1 MYEVSITEAGNF
13 MVMGVGFIIVCVCG
27 ILDIRN
33 REIPFKA
40 VVIGGVIGCGSCFF
54 QISQGSLS
62 FGEMGLALLPGG
74 FLLFLSLVSG
84 EKVGY
89 GDGLL
94 LAVIG
99 LFSGFYR
106 CMFILCISL
115 LLLSITALVLLVL
128 HKVHRNS
135 RLPFVPFLA
144 AGMGVGFFV

>member
-1 MYEVSITEAGNF
+1 MYEMSITETENL
-13 MVMGVGFIIVCVCG
+13 MVMGIGFMIVCACA
-27 ILDIRN
+27 ISDIRK
-33 REIPFKA
+33 REIPFKM
-40 VVIGGVIGCGSCFF
+40 VVIGSVIGCGNCFW
-54 QISQGSLS
+54 QISEGNLLV
-62 FGEMGLALLPGG
+62 GEMGLALLPGCF
-74 FLLFLSLVSG
+74 FLLISLVSG

-99 LFSGFYR
+99 LFTGFYR
-106 CMFILCISL
+106 CLLVLCISL
-115 LLLSITALVLLVL
+115 LLLSITALALLTL

>member
-1 MYEVSITEAGNF
+1 MSITETENLI
-13 MVMGVGFIIVCVCG
+13 VMGIGFIIVCICA
-27 ILDIRN
+27 IFDIRK

-40 VVIGGVIGCGSCFF
+40 VIIGGVIGCGNCFL
-54 QISQGSLS
+54 QISEGNLLA
-62 FGEMGLALLPGG
+62 GEMGLALLPGC
-74 FLLFLSLVSG
+74 FFLFLSLVSG

-94 LAVIG
+94 LAVVG
-99 LFSGFYR
+99 LFIGFYR
-106 CMFILCISL
+106 CLLILCISL
-115 LLLSITALVLLVL
+115 LLLSVTALVLLVF